1 MKTLIAVGTL
11 AVLGLLLPGAAFA
24 HIGAATVSCTGA
36 ELTYTDFPAGSNTVN
51 YKLTVDSNTVA
62 EGTFVLDS
70 AGGSEGHLVVPL
82 TLYDTHQ
89 VVAYSWWGPAGVEK
103 GETREADSPPLADQ
117 TVHCPAAPPAPVV
130 APSPPAA
137 VTVLPAV
144 ATPTPPAI
152 AVLGES
158 VRSPTVR
165 VTVQSACAARHARVT
180 VAGRL
185 MRQVRFSVTGH
196 RARVVNVRPGA
207 RSVTA
212 LVALRRKGPAVQA
225 VRARITFRNGAPVRT
240 LTAAAH
246 RCGQAAVL
254 PQFTG

>member
-11 AVLGLLLPGAAFA
+11 AALALMLPGAAFA
-24 HIGAATVSCTGA
+24 HIGTATVSCTGA
-36 ELTYTDFPAGSNTVN
+36 EFTYTEFPAGSNTVH

-62 EGTFVLDS
+62 EGTFVLNS

-82 TLYDTHQ
+82 NLYDTHQ
-89 VVAYSWWGPAGVEK
+89 VTAYSWWGPAGVEN

-130 APSPPAA
+130 APTAPAA
-137 VTVLPAV
+137 VPAP
-144 ATPTPPAI
+144 AAPTPPTV
-152 AVLGES
+152 AVLGEQ
-158 VRSPTVR
+158 VRSPVVR
-165 VTVQSACAARHARVT
+165 VAVQSGCAVRHARVT

-185 MRQVRFSVTGH
+185 MRQVRFSVSGQ

-212 LVALRRKGPAVQA
+212 LVALRRRGPAVQA

-240 LTAAAH
+240 LTAPAH